1 MFSKGWQPLLPM
13 LSGVAAVVAVAVVVG
28 GNKTGVCHPEPLG
41 ESRMRFVSLPTSEAR
56 EARGT
61 QKRHGYTQK
70 LSVQIPLEPLNT
82 HPSFFASQ
90 PHMPLPRLLCPACMP
105 IYLASALHSEG
116 HPSPPLSP

>member
-1 MFSKGWQPLLPM
+1 M
-13 LSGVAAVVAVAVVVG
+13 VAVAVVVG

-41 ESRMRFVSLPTSEAR
+41 ESRMHFVSLPTSEAG
-56 EARGT
+56 ETRGT
-61 QKRHGYTQK
+61 QKRHGHTQK
-70 LSVQIPLEPLNT
+70 LSVQIPLEPLNM

-90 PHMPLPRLLCPACMP
+90 PHMPLPRPACMP